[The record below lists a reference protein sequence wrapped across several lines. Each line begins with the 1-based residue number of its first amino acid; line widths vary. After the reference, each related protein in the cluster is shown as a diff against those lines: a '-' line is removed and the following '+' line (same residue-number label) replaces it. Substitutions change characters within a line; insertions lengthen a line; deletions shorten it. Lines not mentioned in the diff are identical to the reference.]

1 MRRTLL
7 GGLAAGMSGLVLP
20 HRAHAQTP
28 AASGSW
34 PTRPVRIIVGL
45 GPGSG
50 ADTGSRFIAERIGKL
65 SGQPVTVE
73 NRPGGDGVVAVQ
85 ALLSA
90 PADGHTL
97 LYLSPSPMV
106 LTPLLNR
113 ETPYDALRDIR
124 PVAYLSRSYAVIVTG
139 TNSKYRTL
147 DDLLKDARSRPGML
161 KMSNYGHH
169 YRIGGLLLQKVSGAD
184 FIHVSYKG
192 AAQASNDVASGEID
206 VAITDTGGAIP
217 LIKAG
222 KLRPLAITGPS
233 RHPFLPEVPSMKDL
247 GLDYVLQVWTGYGMS
262 SKAPEAVARA
272 AQDTLLAVM
281 KSPEYATYNQNQAGA
296 ETVAEPGESLRQTIL
311 AETQR
316 YRELGKTVNLHGQ

>member
-1 MRRTLL
+1 MRRTVLN
-7 GGLAAGMSGLVLP
+7 GIAAGATALTLP
-20 HRAHAQTP
+20 RPSVAQGT
-28 AASGSW
+28 GW
-34 PTRPVRIIVGL
+34 PTKPVRFIVGL

-50 ADTGSRFIAERIGKL
+50 ADTGTRFIAERLGKL
-65 SGQPVTVE
+65 TGHAATVE

-106 LTPLLNR
+106 LTPLLNKDI
-113 ETPYDALRDIR
+113 PYDPLRDIR

-139 TNSKYRTL
+139 GNAKYRSL
-147 DDLLKDARSRPGML
+147 EEVLREARARPGML

-169 YRIGGLLLQKVSGAD
+169 YRIGGLLLQQVSGAS

-206 VAITDTGGAIP
+206 IAITDTGGAIP

-222 KLRPLAITGPS
+222 KLRPLAITGPT
-233 RHPFLPEVPSMKDL
+233 RHPFLPDVPSMKDL
-247 GLDYVLQVWTGYGMS
+247 GLDYVLQVWTGFGMS
-262 SKAPEAVARA
+262 TKAPEALARA
-272 AQDTLLAVM
+272 AQEQLIAIM
-281 KSPEYATYNQNQAGA
+281 KSPEYQTYNQNQAGA
-296 ETVAEPGESLRQTIL
+296 ESVAEPGESLRQTIL

>member
-1 MRRTLL
+1 MRRNVLAS
-7 GGLAAGMSGLVLP
+7 LAAGASSLALP
-20 HRAHAQTP
+20 LPSSAQASAT
-28 AASGSW
+28 AAW
-34 PTRPVRIIVGL
+34 PTKPVRFIVGL

-50 ADTGSRFIAERIGKL
+50 ADTGTRFIAERIGKL
-65 SGQPVTVE
+65 TGQPATVE

-106 LTPLLNR
+106 LTPLLNK
-113 ETPYDALRDIR
+113 EIPYDPLRDVR
-124 PVAYLSRSYAVIVTG
+124 PVAYLSRSYAVIVTAG
-139 TNSKYRTL
+139 NSKYRTL
-147 DDLLKDARSRPGML
+147 EELLREARSKPGTL

-169 YRIGGLLLQKVSGAD
+169 YRVGGLLLQKVSGAD
-184 FIHVSYKG
+184 FIHVAYKG
-192 AAQASNDVASGEID
+192 AAQASNDVIAGEID

-222 KLRPLAITGPS
+222 KLRPLAITGPN

-247 GLDYVLQVWTGYGMS
+247 GLDYVLQVWTGFGMS
-262 SKAPEAVARA
+262 AKAPESVARA
-272 AQDTLLAVM
+272 AQDLLISIM
-281 KSPEYATYNQNQAGA
+281 KSPEYATYNQTQAGA
-296 ETVAEPGESLRQTIL
+296 ETVAEPGESLRQTIV

-316 YRELGKTVNLHGQ
+316 YRELGRTVNLHGQ